1 LNSKLG
7 SSVQA
12 RAFAIFSHDRTASG
26 SLKMILPNRDL
37 ILHVHT
43 VPVISG
49 SGINT
54 LLTMKGSHA
63 RGYPVALACSSRG
76 RLTEEV
82 EKAGIRVH
90 LIPQMDREISPGW
103 DAAAVFALLVL
114 IRRHRYSLVHTHNSK
129 AGFIGR
135 LAARLARVP
144 TVIHTV
150 HGFAFHDSE
159 SAGRQVLFRHLER
172 LAARWCDG
180 MIFVSELLVD
190 WASRERI
197 GMRLP
202 KTVIYSGIDVEAF
215 QSADGG
221 AFRKHWGIA
230 QERPVVGM
238 VAKLWEGKGHHV
250 LLNAWK
256 GVLEAG
262 LVPAPLLL
270 LAGEGPLEATLKR
283 QVSAL
288 NLEDSVLF
296 TGFQHDVPTVTAAL
310 DVAVLPS
317 FFEGMGRALLEA
329 MAAGK
334 PVVASRV
341 GGIPSLVFHNKNG
354 LLVEPGDPDALKMA
368 LLDVLSQQ
376 DLRRRL
382 SEGARASIR
391 PEYSASHMVNEIH
404 RFYDQ
409 VKGT

>member
-1 LNSKLG
+1 
-7 SSVQA
+7 
-12 RAFAIFSHDRTASG
+12 
-26 SLKMILPNRDL
+26 M
-37 ILHVHT
+37 HT

-54 LLTMKGSHA
+54 LLTMKGARA
-63 RGYPVALACSSRG
+63 RGYPVSLACSSQG

-82 EKAGIRVH
+82 EKAGIAVH
-90 LIPQMDREISPGW
+90 LIPQMDREISPVW
-103 DAAAVFALLVL
+103 DVAAVFSLWVL

-144 TVIHTV
+144 TIIHTV
-150 HGFAFHDSE
+150 HGFAFHESE
-159 SAGRQVLFRHLER
+159 SAGRRVLFRCLER

-180 MIFVSELLVD
+180 MIFVSKPLVD
-190 WASRERI
+190 WARREQI
-197 GMRLP
+197 GIHLP
-202 KTVIYSGIDVEAF
+202 HVVIFSGIDVEAF

-221 AFRKHWGIA
+221 AFRRHWRIE

-238 VAKLWEGKGHHV
+238 ISKLWEGKGHHV

-262 LVPAPLLL
+262 LLPTPLLL
-270 LAGEGPLEATLKR
+270 IAGEGPLEAALKR
-283 QVSAL
+283 QVSEL
-288 NLEDSVLF
+288 NLQDSVLF
-296 TGFQHDVPTVTAAL
+296 TGFQHDVPAVTAAI

-341 GGIPSLVFHNKNG
+341 GGIPSLVSHNQNG
-354 LLVEPGDPDALKMA
+354 LLVAPGDPVALKTA
-368 LLDVLSQQ
+368 LIDVLSQPA
-376 DLRRRL
+376 LRQRL
-382 SEGARASIR
+382 SEGARASMR
-391 PEYSASHMVNEIH
+391 PEYSAAHMINEIH

-409 VKGT
+409 VREKR

>member
-1 LNSKLG
+1 
-7 SSVQA
+7 
-12 RAFAIFSHDRTASG
+12 
-26 SLKMILPNRDL
+26 MILPNRDS

-43 VPVISG
+43 VPIISG

-54 LLTMKGSHA
+54 LLTMKGARA
-63 RGYPVALACSSRG
+63 RGYAVALACSSRG

-82 EKAGIRVH
+82 EKAGIAVH

-103 DAAAVFALLVL
+103 DVAAVFALLAVM
-114 IRRHRYSLVHTHNSK
+114 RQHRYSLVHTHNSK

-135 LAARLARVP
+135 LAARLARVS

-159 SAGRQVLFRHLER
+159 SAGRRVLFRYLER
-172 LAARWCDG
+172 LAAGWCDG
-180 MIFVSELLVD
+180 MIFVSEPLVD
-190 WASRERI
+190 WARREQI
-197 GMRLP
+197 GIRLP

-215 QSADGG
+215 QSADGS
-221 AFRKHWGIA
+221 AFRKRWGIEP
-230 QERPVVGM
+230 ERPVVGM
-238 VAKLWEGKGHHV
+238 ISKLWEGKGHHI

-262 LVPAPLLL
+262 LAPAPLLL
-270 LAGEGPLEATLKR
+270 IAGEGPLEGALKR

-288 NLEDSVLF
+288 NLQDSVLF
-296 TGFQHDVPTVTAAL
+296 TGFQHDVPNVTAAL

-341 GGIPSLVFHNKNG
+341 GGIPNIVFHNING
-354 LLVEPGDPDALKMA
+354 LLVEPGDPVGLKTA
-368 LLDVLSQQ
+368 LLDVLSEPE
-376 DLRRRL
+376 LRKRL
-382 SEGARASIR
+382 SEGARASMR
-391 PEYSASHMVNEIH
+391 PEYSADHMVSEIH

-409 VKGT
+409 VHGEKR